1 MVNKKKPTK
10 CISVRLKALFP
21 ISEKAYKAIAFDG
34 TSDLIPASEYFGLD
48 TETTKSRGYWIA
60 EWILKRKILQR
71 KTNDPKVA
79 WFDENRNRCAAPERI
94 KRREPRHTT
103 FTITYMNKR
112 TDEKF
117 KCKVISENEE
127 AAKKRVMEKFYS
139 ENLEFNPL
147 ENGRR
152 NEIEIVSI
160 ETRPGRNKVNPTDTN

>member
-1 MVNKKKPTK
+1 
-10 CISVRLKALFP
+10 
-21 ISEKAYKAIAFDG
+21 
-34 TSDLIPASEYFGLD
+34 
-48 TETTKSRGYWIA
+48 
-60 EWILKRKILQR
+60 
-71 KTNDPKVA
+71 
-79 WFDENRNRCAAPERI
+79 
-94 KRREPRHTT
+94 
-103 FTITYMNKR
+103 MNKR

-127 AAKKRVMEKFYS
+127 AAKKRVMGKFYS